1 MASKDLR
8 TFFANNNVGP
18 TIAVNP
24 GNAYFV
30 PADSPYK
37 TMDDILAAAE
47 ADTPVRVAIQ
57 LGGVSEIGFTAML
70 NPVRLRAP
78 GSEAN
83 IVPVNPGAQS
93 DKYQA
98 MWDELADVING
109 SIQANEQFAQLPAD
123 DPTAM
128 HLVRITA
135 TPETLAQ
142 APEEG
147 IGATNRWA
155 CLCLARNLCA
165 GNVGLE
171 VAPFT
176 IGFILGPSAEIYFVK
191 SRESFG
197 DLTIF
202 FTKSWIAVILWVL
215 IAGSLAAS
223 LGSRPIK
230 LLETVMLA

>member
-1 MASKDLR
+1 MDDNIRVDPVGAAEGFKALARDSRGTTIMVFHSQSYLQQLYGVEGSPDV
-8 TFFANNNVGP
+8 FADYNVGP

-37 TMDDILAAAE
+37 TMDDIFGAAE
-47 ADTPVRVAIQ
+47 TGTPVRVAIQ
-57 LGGVSEIGFTAML
+57 PGGVSEIGFTAML
-70 NPVRLRAP
+70 NAARLRAP

-83 IVPVNPGAQS
+83 IVPVNAGAQS

-128 HLVRITA
+128 HFVWIAA

-142 APEEG
+142 GPEEG
-147 IGATNRWA
+147 MGATNRDA
-155 CLCLARNLCA
+155 MLAYARPATSVPASLDW
-165 GNVGLE
+165 
-171 VAPFT
+171 
-176 IGFILGPSAEIYFVK
+176 K
-191 SRESFG
+191 SRPSSSG
-197 DLTIF
+197 HRPRSISS
-202 FTKSWIAVILWVL
+202 KVWKASVI
-215 IAGSLAAS
+215 
-223 LGSRPIK
+223 
-230 LLETVMLA
+230 